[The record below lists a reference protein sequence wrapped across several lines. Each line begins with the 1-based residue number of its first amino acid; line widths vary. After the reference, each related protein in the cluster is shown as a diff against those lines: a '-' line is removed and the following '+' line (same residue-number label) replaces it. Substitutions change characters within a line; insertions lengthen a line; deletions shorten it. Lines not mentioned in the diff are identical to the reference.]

1 MKTSRSM
8 LSPMTLAVLA
18 TGYFATPL
26 AIKAADGADS
36 APVNQL
42 LSDTKMEAVHLK
54 NDSEGMQTFIATPA
68 SWGSYSPTLEAI
80 KGHIDNAGKLLATL
94 KTSEATGS
102 AWQQTAVK
110 RIEPLLKELAD
121 NTTETIK
128 RLSANPGKVH
138 DPTFQ
143 DYVRANYQLATGLQ
157 SLILDFV
164 DYGSAKNKFDSLASK
179 VQAGN

>member
-1 MKTSRSM
+1 MKTSKS
-8 LSPMTLAVLA
+8 LVSPMTLVVLA
-18 TGYFATPL
+18 AGYFVAPI
-26 AIKAADGADS
+26 AIKAADGMDS

-54 NDSEGMQTFIATPA
+54 NDSEGMQTFIGTTAT
-68 SWGSYSPTLEAI
+68 WGSYSPTLAAI
-80 KGHIDNAGKLLATL
+80 KGHVENAEKLLATL
-94 KTSEATGS
+94 KTSEAAGS
-102 AWQQTAVK
+102 AWQQTAIK
-110 RIEPLLKELAD
+110 RIEPLLKELSD

-128 RLSANPGKVH
+128 RLSANSGKVH

-164 DYGSAKNKFDSLASK
+164 DYGSAKSKFDGLASK
-179 VQAGN
+179 VQ